1 MAENVDNMVL
11 EQLRAMREDMK
22 RMEGKIDTL
31 SQDMDDVG
39 GRVDGLSIILV
50 NFGTN
55 IHDLNERV
63 GHIEQ
68 KLGIDT

>member
-1 MAENVDNMVL
+1 MSENVDNLVL

-31 SQDMDDVG
+31 TQGMDDVG